1 MSSKHLSWF
10 VKRFIQMGLVSID
23 IHRYVVDFES
33 VIHQESV
40 NVSKTFIIV
49 WGYDLFKL
57 IWLLLKDIDSLDILR
72 MLNYYLGTMGV
83 ASSISPHGQGGYYSL
98 SLRGHGVFLFDTG
111 N

>member
-49 WGYDLFKL
+49 WNM
-57 IWLLLKDIDSLDILR
+57 I
-72 MLNYYLGTMGV
+72 YL
-83 ASSISPHGQGGYYSL
+83 S
-98 SLRGHGVFLFDTG
+98 
-111 N
+111 